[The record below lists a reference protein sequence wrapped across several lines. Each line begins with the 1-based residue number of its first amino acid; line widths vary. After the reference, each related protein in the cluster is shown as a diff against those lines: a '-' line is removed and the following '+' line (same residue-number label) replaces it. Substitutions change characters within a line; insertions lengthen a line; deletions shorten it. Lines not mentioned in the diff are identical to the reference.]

1 MKTFTRQKVKHIN
14 SGATPN
20 SLKVSAYA
28 LFLFFTAWDLA
39 TLSSNKWIHTC
50 AVMLDCTLLLTLV
63 VMWFSR
69 WHHGHIAILHI
80 QSYRYNQTHTSMQ
93 WCWTMVKEP
102 GPGTSTCICTGT
114 FQKLNRHLH
123 RNPPAPRQVSASEP
137 SGTSPGISTNMNW
150 YKRHH
155 VGWHPVTN
163 CIWSCVP
170 HHDIMRTLPYN
181 RTRTIT
187 QSYTYKHAHKPCN
200 DVAHRYVSVCDAF
213 PWKVV
218 QTHNVQ
224 VFALRTF
231 VFIIR
236 SCCWQNCL

>member
-1 MKTFTRQKVKHIN
+1 M
-14 SGATPN
+14 G
-20 SLKVSAYA
+20 
-28 LFLFFTAWDLA
+28 
-39 TLSSNKWIHTC
+39 TLPYYTYNHT
-50 AVMLDCTLLLTLV
+50 
-63 VMWFSR
+63 
-69 WHHGHIAILHI
+69 
-80 QSYRYNQTHTSMQ
+80 YRYNQTHTSMQ

-123 RNPPAPRQVSASEP
+123 RNPPEPRQVSASEP
-137 SGTSPGISTNMNW
+137 SGTSPGISTSMNW

-155 VGWHPVTN
+155 VGWHSVTN

-181 RTRTIT
+181 RTRRIT
-187 QSYTYKHAHKPCN
+187 QSHTYKHAHKPCN

-213 PWKVV
+213 PWKVD
-218 QTHNVQ
+218 QTHNLQ

-231 VFIIR
+231 MFIIR
-236 SCCWQNCL
+236 SCCWQNCF